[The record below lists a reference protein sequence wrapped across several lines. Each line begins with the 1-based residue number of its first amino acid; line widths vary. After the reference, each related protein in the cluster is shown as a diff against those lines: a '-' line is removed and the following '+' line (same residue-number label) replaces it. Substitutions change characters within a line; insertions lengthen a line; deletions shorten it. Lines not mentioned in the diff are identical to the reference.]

1 METKTILSAEEIKR
15 RLQDRNLT
23 KVSKA
28 SGISR
33 PTLYLMM
40 KQGANPKYTTM
51 EKISA
56 YLLEH

>member
-40 KQGANPKYTTM
+40 KPVSYKHLTLPTI
-51 EKISA
+51 ECV
-56 YLLEH
+56 